1 MGLEVASP
9 TERNTLLHVF
19 LGGILLVT
27 LISWW
32 YCASH
37 LGVLYSFSLRRS
49 LAVANVYMCLGR
61 FLYRASQQKLY
72 NKPLSP
78 RSHTSFPIQIGLGR
92 GRDVGGENR
101 S

>member
-1 MGLEVASP
+1 M
-9 TERNTLLHVF
+9 
-19 LGGILLVT
+19 
-27 LISWW
+27 
-32 YCASH
+32 
-37 LGVLYSFSLRRS
+37 
-49 LAVANVYMCLGR
+49 ANVYMCLGR